1 MRIIISPAKKMR
13 VDTDS
18 YEVLGKPEFL
28 EQAEILRKEIKKLT
42 LEEARELWNCNFKLA
57 RLNYDRFQNMELTKA
72 LTPAIM
78 AYEGLQYQHMAQGEM
93 VRFMAENGV
102 VSPEEIKKFSR
113 LGYCFSE
120 RMSSEWEYV
129 FVRNPLPASLNTT
142 ENTSRE
148 VWNL

>member
-1 MRIIISPAKKMR
+1 MDLK
-13 VDTDS
+13 
-18 YEVLGKPEFL
+18 
-28 EQAEILRKEIKKLT
+28 Q
-42 LEEARELWNCNFKLA
+42 
-57 RLNYDRFQNMELTKA
+57 A
-72 LTPAIM
+72 LTPAVM
-78 AYEGLQYQHMAQGEM
+78 SYQGLQYQHMARGEM